1 MGRLFS
7 IRYAMSTTVLL
18 PPEEIPL
25 LTDTPSF
32 FRRVRLSG
40 VEYVVE
46 FDYHERQDRWYF
58 TLRDSAGVVLIAGQ
72 RVRSNRVANE
82 QHVNRT
88 GYPAG
93 LLLFIDTTPDA
104 RLNVGY
110 ADLGTRVKLY
120 YSDVRIEYPTETE
133 QVVGP

>member
-1 MGRLFS
+1 MT
-7 IRYAMSTTVLL
+7 TTVLL

-32 FRRVRLSG
+32 FRRVKLSG
-40 VEYVVE
+40 IEYVVE

-58 TLRDSAGVVLIAGQ
+58 TLRDSAEVVLIAGQ
-72 RVRSNRVANE
+72 RVRANRVINE
-82 QHVNRT
+82 QHVKRA

-93 LLLFIDTTPDA
+93 LLLFIDNTA
-104 RLNVGY
+104 SAGLNVGY

-120 YSDVRIEYPTETE
+120 YSDIRIEYPTETE
-133 QVVGP
+133 PYVPS